1 MNDENKTDPKMFLQS
16 NKNNVIDLIK
26 QQFKP
31 IRINFYSRV
40 WILQEGIWK
49 YCIFL
54 WIFSL

>member
-1 MNDENKTDPKMFLQS
+1 MKGFMTSNRMNDENKTDPKMFLQS

-40 WILQEGIWK
+40 WILQEGI
-49 YCIFL
+49 
-54 WIFSL
+54 